1 MPSNLLCT
9 GVQLL
14 NGQPAV
20 WQQVGAW
27 PQGTNLLS
35 PTGLI
40 PQPLGQNWPVPI
52 AALPIT
58 GAGISS
64 VNSNQGLVMKEL
76 EDLKQKFEIE
86 KKRTRDIF
94 TKNSKETVSLKEKM
108 KVLEVKNIGVED
120 KLVKEREKTKSL
132 EKKVKELQGEADELK
147 KEKKLRKLAEE
158 KVAILE
164 KAARAGKE
172 EKKKFSQEEKEKLSK
187 EEKERKLRKARA
199 SAKREETLQRIEAQK
214 NFKEKDEE
222 WFEDYVD
229 CSGRGVGVVAVKR
242 RKSTGGQ
249 ASSVNANEV
258 GNLGNGKPGRERWV
272 LDSSNANK
280 KVKVGEGVVNGESSN
295 EKAVAGSSDASA
307 SKVHFKIIIVS
318 KVSSVCG
325 EFNLNFRSLILRVLI
340 LANLMGEEPRR
351 KSLMASRD

>member
-27 PQGTNLLS
+27 PQGTNMLS

-64 VNSNQGLVMKEL
+64 VNSNQGQVMKEL

-164 KAARAGKE
+164 KAVLVFFVGAD
-172 EKKKFSQEEKEKLSK
+172 L
-187 EEKERKLRKARA
+187 
-199 SAKREETLQRIEAQK
+199 IESES
-214 NFKEKDEE
+214 NF
-222 WFEDYVD
+222 
-229 CSGRGVGVVAVKR
+229 
-242 RKSTGGQ
+242 
-249 ASSVNANEV
+249 
-258 GNLGNGKPGRERWV
+258 
-272 LDSSNANK
+272 
-280 KVKVGEGVVNGESSN
+280 
-295 EKAVAGSSDASA
+295 
-307 SKVHFKIIIVS
+307 
-318 KVSSVCG
+318 
-325 EFNLNFRSLILRVLI
+325 IL
-340 LANLMGEEPRR
+340 
-351 KSLMASRD
+351 